1 MVIVYKIVFYII
13 NLFIKSKEYYMLF
26 NPQKIKIKDYVYNLP
41 EERIAQFP
49 LKDRDSSKLLL
60 FKNGNI
66 SEKRFREIDEYIP
79 EDTLMIF
86 NDTKV
91 IRARLHFKKDTG
103 AVIEI
108 FCLEPHGDKKEIQAA
123 FQQKGSCEWTCLVG
137 NAAKWKSGLLEK
149 TFKYNNKDFILIAKK
164 EKKNSDEVIINFK
177 WIPGELTFS
186 EILSTAGEVPLP
198 PYVKR
203 AAVETDKTRY
213 QTVYAVNDGSVAAP
227 TAGLH
232 FTKDVLNKL
241 KKKNVKFGYTT
252 LNVGLGTFRPIKA
265 ESLKDHIMHSES
277 IFVSRELVELLLTN
291 SDKKIIA
298 VGTTVLRTIESLYWF
313 GLKILSQPKKDFNEI
328 KIKQWDPYCFD
339 KDHLKWT
346 LEDSLSAVLDT
357 MKKKGRDYLYGDTEL
372 MIVPGYSFR
381 IADALIT
388 NFHMPGSSLLLL
400 VAAFIG
406 DEWRDVYEF
415 ALKNSFRFL
424 SYGDSSLL
432 FKN

>member
-1 MVIVYKIVFYII
+1 
-13 NLFIKSKEYYMLF
+13 MLF
-26 NPQKIKIKDYVYNLP
+26 DPKKIKVKDYMYNLP
-41 EERIAQFP
+41 EERIAQFH
-49 LKDRDSSKLLL
+49 LEDRDSSKLLL
-60 FKNGNI
+60 FKNGDI
-66 SEKRFREIDEYIP
+66 SEKVFREIDEYIP
-79 EDTLMIF
+79 NDSLMIF

-91 IRARLHFKKDTG
+91 IRARLHFKKNTG

-108 FCLEPHGDKKEIQAA
+108 FCLEPHGDKKEIHNA
-123 FQQKGSCEWTCLVG
+123 FQRKGSCKWTCLVG
-137 NAAKWKSGLLEK
+137 NAAKWKSGSLEK
-149 TFKYNNKDFILIAKK
+149 DFKYNNKVFKLVAEK
-164 EKKNSDEVIINFK
+164 EREDSDETAINFN
-177 WIPGELTFS
+177 WDSGELTFT
-186 EILSTAGEVPLP
+186 EILRATGEVPLP

-203 AAVETDKTRY
+203 DAVEMDKTRY

-232 FTKDVLNKL
+232 FTNDVLSKL
-241 KKKNVKFGYTT
+241 KRKNVKFGYVT
-252 LNVGLGTFRPIKA
+252 LHVGLGTFRPIKA
-265 ESLKDHIMHSES
+265 ESLKDHVMHSES
-277 IFVSRELVELLLTN
+277 IFVSRELVEMLLNN
-291 SDKKIIA
+291 SREKVIA

-313 GLKILSQPKKDFNEI
+313 GLKILSQPKKDFDEI

-339 KDHLKWT
+339 KDNLKWT
-346 LEDSLSAVLDT
+346 YKDSLSAVLDT

-372 MIVPGYSFR
+372 MIVPGYNFR

-406 DEWRDVYEF
+406 NEWRDVYEF
-415 ALKNSFRFL
+415 ALKNNFRFL

>member
-1 MVIVYKIVFYII
+1 
-13 NLFIKSKEYYMLF
+13 MLF

-49 LKDRDSSKLLL
+49 LENRDSSKLLL
-60 FKNGNI
+60 FKNGDI
-66 SEKRFREIDEYIP
+66 SEKVFREIDKYIP
-79 EDTLMIF
+79 GDSLMIF

-91 IRARLHFKKDTG
+91 IRARLHFKKNTG

-108 FCLEPHGDKKEIQAA
+108 FCLEPHGDKREIQGA
-123 FQQKGSCEWTCLVG
+123 FQQKGSCKWTCLVG
-137 NAAKWKSGLLEK
+137 NASKWKSGLLEK
-149 TFKYNNKDFILIAKK
+149 TFKYNEKDIKLIAERERKD
-164 EKKNSDEVIINFK
+164 SDEIVINFK
-177 WIPGELTFS
+177 WDPGELTFS
-186 EILSTAGEVPLP
+186 ELLSAAGEVPLP

-203 AAVETDKTRY
+203 DAVEMDKSRY

-232 FTKDVLNKL
+232 FTNDILSKL
-241 KKKNVKFGYTT
+241 KKKNVKFGYVT
-252 LNVGLGTFRPIKA
+252 LHVGLGTFRPIKA
-265 ESLKDHIMHSES
+265 ESLKDHVMHSES
-277 IFVSRELVELLLTN
+277 IFVSRELVEMLLTN
-291 SDKKIIA
+291 SGKKIIA

-313 GLKILSQPKKDFNEI
+313 GLKILSKPKKDFDEI

-339 KDHLKWT
+339 KDRLRWT
-346 LEDSLSAVLDT
+346 IEDSLNAILDA
-357 MKKKGRDYLYGDTEL
+357 MKNKGRDYLYGDTEL
-372 MIVPGYSFR
+372 MIVPGYNFR
-381 IADALIT
+381 IVDALIT

-406 DEWRDVYEF
+406 NGWKDVYEF
-415 ALKNSFRFL
+415 VLKNDFRFL